1 MQDIPVSIF
10 SYDKELTIEKTTKK
24 KDSFK
29 EPEKPPFAGTVE
41 RLLLK
46 YGILNLDMLCHAFYR
61 YGQNKRIDLK
71 KVVECLQKMGR
82 IDKYTIRHPSRTR
95 ADVDI
100 YTLRDDIWQEYIQ
113 KRKEKPLFK
122 RNFSDIA
129 YLMESL
135 AVAQWHIS
143 VLSNNVRFK
152 KEFTELM
159 FNHPQITQ
167 EGMVQIPSLIRLKYF
182 SKKGMYL
189 CGIPVN
195 RNYDLASLK
204 KFICRVAKI
213 DRFFLENADKYYS
226 YIIIIL
232 CESVSQIEEVSKLFE
247 VMEETKYLRLLY
259 TIDMVTAKINPL
271 MHLYEV
277 ERASGRAELTLVEL

>member
-1 MQDIPVSIF
+1 MQDLPVSIY

-29 EPEKPPFAGTVE
+29 GPETPPFAGAVE
-41 RLLLK
+41 RALLK
-46 YGILNLDMLCHAFYR
+46 YGVLNMDMLGHAFYR
-61 YGQNKRIDLK
+61 YGQRKRVDIK
-71 KVVECLQKMGR
+71 KVMESLQKMGR
-82 IDKYTIRHPSRTR
+82 VDKYTIKHPSRTR

-100 YTLRDDIWQEYIQ
+100 YTLSDDVWQEYMQ
-113 KRKEKPLFK
+113 KRKEKSLFK
-122 RNFSDIA
+122 RDFTDIP

-135 AVAQWHIS
+135 AAAQWHIS
-143 VLSNNVRFK
+143 VLYNSIRFK

-159 FNHPQITQ
+159 FNRPQITQ

-195 RNYDLASLK
+195 RNYDLSSLK

-213 DRFFLENADKYYS
+213 DHYFTENADKYYS
-226 YIIIIL
+226 YVLIIL
-232 CESVSQIEEVSKLFE
+232 CESVSQVEEVSKLFE

-271 MHLYEV
+271 MHLYDV
-277 ERASGRAELTLVEL
+277 ERSSGRAELTLVEL